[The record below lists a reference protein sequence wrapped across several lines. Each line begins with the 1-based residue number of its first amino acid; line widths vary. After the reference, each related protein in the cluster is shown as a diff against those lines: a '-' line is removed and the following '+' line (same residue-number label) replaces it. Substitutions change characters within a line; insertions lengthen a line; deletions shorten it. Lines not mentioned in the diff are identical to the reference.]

1 MFELNPGFELVMLG
15 ARAMARL
22 SICLLVMLFVQM
34 NKLGK
39 EVLSAS
45 IIIALYL

>member
-1 MFELNPGFELVMLG
+1 MLG
-15 ARAMARL
+15 AHTMARL

-34 NKLGK
+34 NKPGK

-45 IIIALYL
+45 IIIVLHI